1 MALKSEKRDHTAEET
16 QQGNTLSA
24 NHRSDPETDLQQR
37 LYAAILSSTP
47 DLAYVF
53 DRDHRF
59 IYANDAL
66 LRMWGITWEEAKG
79 KNCLELGYERWH
91 AELHD
96 REIDQVLATG
106 TPVRGEV
113 PFSGTNGRRFYDY
126 IFVPVFGK
134 DGDVEAVAGTT
145 RDVTERVV
153 EQSRV
158 TLLAKTG
165 EIARSL
171 RDPDEL
177 LAAIATAVGEH
188 FGVRRCFFNE
198 VDLENDL
205 EIVHRDYADGLPSIS
220 GKHRI
225 SGYSEITSREL
236 ALGKPVVNNDTS
248 VDLRTANMFAS
259 SYDPR
264 RERSCIAVPLMRS
277 GKWVSTLCVTDD
289 QPRQWDEADVAV
301 IQIIAERAWLALEK
315 IRSDSELRESQE
327 RFSKAFNS
335 SPMAITITS
344 LKTGKLIEVND
355 TFQNVTGFSRS
366 EAIGRSTAE
375 LGLWVSEED
384 RDAELS
390 AVMREKA
397 IRDRE
402 YRFRMRDG
410 GEVIGLLSAELID
423 ISGEPCALTAIQ
435 DITDRVRAEEEVQRT
450 AERYRSLFESIDE
463 GFCVI
468 EILYDKAGRAYDYRY
483 LETNPSFE
491 RQSGMEN
498 VVGKTFVDLAPEEP
512 DYWVE
517 LFSKV
522 AETGKP
528 VRLERKVESTGRW
541 FDIYAFSVNGQG
553 SSQVAMLFSDVTLRK
568 RTESALR
575 ESEGRFRLVANAA
588 PVLIWSANAS
598 KERNWFNTSWHDF
611 TGRPTEQDLGFGWI
625 DSIHPDDRDRYL
637 DIINRAFERRASFEV
652 EYRLRRADGEYRWLF
667 DKGVPMTEAGGHF
680 SGYIGS
686 CIDITDRR
694 LAEESVRASQA
705 EIELVF
711 QRTPFMLTH
720 CSRDLRYRYV
730 SRSYAQMFG
739 REPQEFVNVPIAEI
753 MGEQAFESIR
763 PKIESVLNG
772 QRVNYETFLE
782 VTNGDRKFLGVSY
795 VPVEDP
801 DQNVSGWIASIVDI
815 TDRKEAEG
823 LLERYR
829 LLSEETNDIIW
840 FVRQDGS
847 FVDVNRCAVE
857 TYGYTHEE
865 FLSMNLSQIRRPD
878 TLAELP
884 DQLSMADKN
893 GNHFETF
900 HVRRDGTVFPV
911 EVKANGGDFGGERLI
926 MSIVRDITQRK
937 TAEKELLS
945 SEERRLLAE
954 EAGNVGIWDWDLIR
968 GRTYWSEAMWEFY
981 GEKPSDLD
989 PDEKFWMSHLHPN
1002 DRERVRANLNNVVNS
1017 DDEYFRD
1024 EFRIVRRDG
1033 TIRWIEAK
1041 ARVTRRDNGDA
1052 TRVCGVNLDIT
1063 ERKESEERVRLSEYQ
1078 LRVVTNAVPALISY
1092 VDRKERYRFVNHK
1105 YIEWFGR
1112 RPDDL
1117 IGKKVKDVVGAAAYR
1132 ELKPRI
1138 DEALAGSETTF
1149 ETALVYKN
1157 AGTRYVHVSLVPDVG
1172 IDGMVH
1178 GYYGL
1183 THDLTDLKRSEDLLR
1198 SSEERMGM
1206 LMENFTD
1213 YAIFS
1218 MDSDGIIDTWNK
1230 GAEIIF
1236 GYSQDEAIGMSGDA
1250 LFTSEDVV
1258 KGMPK
1263 KERDGARKKGRA
1275 SDERWHV
1282 RKDGSRFFASG
1293 VMMPLYIGKRLS
1305 GYAKIAS
1312 DLTEKKRQA
1321 EELQRAHDELELRVN
1336 ERTKELA
1343 ESNLALVSEMEER
1356 EVAERQRID
1365 LLRRL
1370 VSSQELE
1377 RRRIAR
1383 DLHDQLGQRL
1393 TALRL
1398 KIASLK
1404 DTLPGAKDFLPRVQR
1419 LQEISEKLDAEV
1431 SFLAWELRPSALDDL
1446 GLTDAIGA
1454 FVNEW
1459 SKHYEIPADFYA
1471 ANLGN
1476 ERLNRE
1482 AETHLY
1488 RISQEALN
1496 NIAKH
1501 ANPSQVTAILE
1512 RRGNN
1517 VILIIEDD
1525 GVGFDPVS
1533 ERIPQESGKGL
1544 GLVGMRERAMLVGGN
1559 VEIESAPGKGTTIY
1573 VNVPFSDPN

>member
-1 MALKSEKRDHTAEET
+1 MALKSEKRDP
-16 QQGNTLSA
+16 SPDA
-24 NHRSDPETDLQQR
+24 NHRSIVSPANSPTHETDLQQR
-37 LYAAILSSTP
+37 LFAAILSSTP

-53 DRDHRF
+53 DREHRF

-66 LRMWGITWEEAKG
+66 LRMWGVSWEEAKG
-79 KNCLELGYERWH
+79 KNCLELGYEKWH
-91 AELHD
+91 AEMHD
-96 REIDQVLATG
+96 REIDQVFSTASS
-106 TPVRGEV
+106 VRGEV
-113 PFSGTNGRRFYDY
+113 PFTGTNGRRFYDY
-126 IFVPVFGK
+126 ILVPVFDKNGT
-134 DGDVEAVAGTT
+134 VEAVAGTT
-145 RDVTERVV
+145 RDVTD
-153 EQSRV
+153 RV
-158 TLLAKTG
+158 TEQARVSLLAKTG
-165 EIARSL
+165 EIARTL
-171 RDPDEL
+171 RNQDEL
-177 LAAIATAVGEH
+177 LSAISSAVGEH
-188 FGVRRCFFNE
+188 FATRRCFFNE
-198 VDLENDL
+198 IDLEHDV
-205 EIVHRDYADGLPSIS
+205 EIVHRDYADGLKSIS

-225 SGYSEITSREL
+225 SEYSEITSGEL
-236 ALGKPVVNNDTS
+236 ALGKTVVNNDSET
-248 VDLRTANMFAS
+248 DPRTAKLFAT

-264 RERSCIAVPLMRS
+264 CERSYVAVPLMRN

-289 QPRQWDEADVAV
+289 QPREWNEADVAV
-301 IQIIAERAWLALEK
+301 IQIIAERAWLALET
-315 IRSDSELRESQE
+315 IRSDSELRESEE

-344 LKTGKLIEVND
+344 LKTGKLVEVNE
-355 TFQNVTGFSRS
+355 TFQNITGFSRP
-366 EAIGRSTAE
+366 EAVGRSTAE
-375 LGLWVSEED
+375 LGLWASEDE
-384 RDAELS
+384 REVELA
-390 AVMREKA
+390 AVTRYKA

-410 GEVIGLLSAELID
+410 REVIGLLSAELID
-423 ISGEPCALTAIQ
+423 IGGEPCALTAIQ
-435 DITDRVRAEEEVQRT
+435 DITARVRAEEEAKRT
-450 AERYRSLFESIDE
+450 AERYRNLFESIDE

-468 EILYDKAGRAYDYRY
+468 EILYDKKGRAYDYRY
-483 LETNPSFE
+483 LETNPSFQK
-491 RQSGMEN
+491 QSGMGD
-498 VVGKTFVDLAPEEP
+498 VVGKTFVDLAPEDP
-512 DYWVE
+512 RYWVE
-517 LFSKV
+517 LFSSV
-522 AETGKP
+522 AETGNP
-528 VRLERKVESTGRW
+528 VRLERKVEATGKW
-541 FDIYAFSVNGQG
+541 FDIYAFRVSDRQ

-568 RTESALR
+568 LTEAALR

-588 PVLIWSANAS
+588 PVLIWSANSS
-598 KERNWFNTSWHDF
+598 KERNWFNTSWLEF
-611 TGRPTEQDLGFGWI
+611 TGHELDQDLGYGWL
-625 DSIHPDDRDRYL
+625 DGVHPEDRDRYL
-637 DIINRAFERRASFEV
+637 DILNKAFEAKKSFEA
-652 EYRLRRADGEYRWLF
+652 EYRMRRADGEFRWLF
-667 DKGVPMTEAGGHF
+667 DRGIPMSESGGHF

-686 CIDITDRR
+686 CIDITDRK
-694 LAEESVRASQA
+694 LAEESLRSSQA

-711 QRTPFMLTH
+711 QRTPFMLAH
-720 CSRDLRYRYV
+720 CSRDLRYKYV

-739 REPQEFVNVPIAEI
+739 REPKEFVNVPIPEI
-753 MGEQAFESIR
+753 MGEEAFATIR
-763 PKIESVLNG
+763 PRIDAVLEG
-772 QRVNYETFLE
+772 KPVEYE
-782 VTNGDRKFLGVSY
+782 KFLDIGPGVHKCLGISY
-795 VPVEDP
+795 VPVKDNEHH
-801 DQNVSGWIASIVDI
+801 VSGWIASIVDL

-829 LLSEETNDIIW
+829 LLSEETSDIIW
-840 FVRQDGS
+840 FLRQDGS
-847 FVDVNRCAVE
+847 FVDVNRSAVD
-857 TYGYTHEE
+857 TYGYTREE
-865 FLSMNLSQIRRPD
+865 FLSMNIRQIRQPA
-878 TLAELP
+878 TLTALP
-884 DQLSMADKN
+884 DQLREADKN

-900 HVRRDGTVFPV
+900 HVRKDGTVFPV

-926 MSIVRDITQRK
+926 MSIVRDITERK

-954 EAGNVGIWDWDLIR
+954 EAGNVGIWDWDLVS
-968 GRTYWSEAMWEFY
+968 GRTYWSESMWKFY
-981 GEKPSDLD
+981 GEKPSDLN
-989 PDEKFWMSHLHPN
+989 PDEKYWISHLHPN
-1002 DRERVRANLNNVVNS
+1002 DRERVRANLRSVVSSNE
-1017 DDEYFRD
+1017 EYFRD
-1024 EFRIVRRDG
+1024 EFRVVRQDG
-1033 TIRWIEAK
+1033 TIRWLEAK
-1041 ARVTRRDNGDA
+1041 ANVTRRADGEA

-1112 RPDDL
+1112 RPEEL

-1132 ELKPRI
+1132 EIKPRI
-1138 DEALAGSETTF
+1138 DEALSGSETTF

-1157 AGTRYVHVSLVPDVG
+1157 AGTRYVHVSLVPDIG

-1206 LMENFTD
+1206 LMESFTD

-1218 MDSDGIIDTWNK
+1218 MNTDGIIDTWNN

-1236 GYSQDEAIGMSGDA
+1236 GFSQDEAIGMSGDV
-1250 LFTSEDVV
+1250 LFTAEDNA
-1258 KGMPK
+1258 KGMPR
-1263 KERDGARKKGRA
+1263 KEREAARKKGRA

-1282 RKDGSRFFASG
+1282 RKNGSRFFASG
-1293 VMMPLYIGKRLS
+1293 VMMPLYIGRRLS

-1321 EELQRAHDELELRVN
+1321 EELQRAHDELELRVK
-1336 ERTKELA
+1336 ERTRELA
-1343 ESNLALVSEMEER
+1343 ESNLALVTEMEER

-1370 VSSQELE
+1370 VSSQEIE

-1404 DTLPGAKDFLPRVQR
+1404 DTLPGAKDFAPRVQR

-1446 GLTDAIGA
+1446 GLTDAIGT

-1459 SKHYEIPADFYA
+1459 SKHYEIQADFYA
-1471 ANLGN
+1471 TNLGN
-1476 ERLNRE
+1476 DRMNRE

-1501 ANPSQVTAILE
+1501 ANPSQVTVILE
-1512 RRGNN
+1512 RRGDN

-1525 GVGFDPVS
+1525 GVGFDPAK
-1533 ERIPQESGKGL
+1533 EKIPAESGKGL
-1544 GLVGMRERAMLVGGN
+1544 GLVGMRERALLVGGN
-1559 VEIESAPGKGTTIY
+1559 VEIESSPSKGTTIY
-1573 VNVPFSDPN
+1573 VKVPFSDQS